1 MKNQARKLIGLALI
15 AIVFICM
22 PNSVFANY
30 EENISSE
37 YMISKDDIVG
47 GWQYIV
53 EGAPEGYGTGLL
65 MIVKQDGM
73 YKVQVQINGS
83 AINGDNVVVKGKKIT
98 FNLNVEGEK
107 VNVALEMKG
116 SKMSGTSNSPSNGT
130 MNISGEKIISPQ

>member
-1 MKNQARKLIGLALI
+1 MKKQALKLIGMVTMAI
-15 AIVFICM
+15 AFVCA
-22 PNSVFANY
+22 PNFLKAKTADRV
-30 EENISSE
+30 ISIESLT
-37 YMISKDDIVG
+37 KGDIVG

-65 MIVKQDGM
+65 MIVKQGEV

-83 AINGDNVVVKGKKIT
+83 AINGENVVVKGKKIA

-116 SKMSGTSNSPSNGT
+116 GKMTGTSNSPSNGT